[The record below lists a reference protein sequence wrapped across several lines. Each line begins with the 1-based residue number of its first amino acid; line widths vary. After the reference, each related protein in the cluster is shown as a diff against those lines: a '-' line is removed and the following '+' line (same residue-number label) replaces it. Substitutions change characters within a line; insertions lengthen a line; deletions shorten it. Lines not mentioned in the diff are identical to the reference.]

1 MKLSKLIEIN
11 QRANAALDGYL
22 KHYGYGEDVN
32 KFKAVAHPLAEVIAI
47 TNSWIEYHSKDVEI
61 MEVK

>member
-22 KHYGYGEDVN
+22 KHYGYGEDTN

-47 TNSWIEYHSKDVEI
+47 TNTWIEYHSKDVEI